1 MDPKKTLRT
10 DGDKYIPFD
19 KREGP
24 ESIVY
29 FTRDLSAEGLHKID
43 QKVKENIDGK
53 IGVKLH
59 TGEKNGPNIL
69 PRPWLGRKSH
79 KEGIP

>member
-24 ESIVY
+24 ESVVY
-29 FTRDLSAEGLHKID
+29 FTKDLSAEGL
-43 QKVKENIDGK
+43 QKNIPK
-53 IGVKLH
+53 SQ
-59 TGEKNGPNIL
+59 
-69 PRPWLGRKSH
+69 RKYRW
-79 KEGIP
+79 